1 MGLVRNGEIEM
12 APREAATVTA
22 CLIIIGNEILS
33 GRTPDRNVAYAAK
46 WLNEKGIQ
54 VREVRVIP
62 DVEETI
68 VATVNEC
75 RATFDYVFTTGGIGP
90 THDDITSASVA
101 RAFGVPIV
109 RNEEARRLLE
119 DQYIPGDLTE
129 ARLKMA
135 DIPAGAEL
143 IENPISRAPGFQ
155 IENVFVMAGVPA
167 IMRAMFDSVQHR
179 LVGGAPVA
187 SRQIACFLAEGQ
199 IAKALGDIQD
209 RYPDLDI
216 GSYPFWKMRKFG
228 VSVVL
233 RGTDTDILE
242 AATEEVRDMIRGFG
256 GEPQDESGD

>member
-1 MGLVRNGEIEM
+1 M
-12 APREAATVTA
+12 ASTDGAAVTA

-33 GRTPDRNVAYAAK
+33 GRTQDRNLAYAAK

-62 DVEETI
+62 DIEETI

-75 RATFDYVFTTGGIGP
+75 RRAFDYVFTTGGIGP

-101 RAFGVPIV
+101 RAFGVPIE
-109 RNEEARRLLE
+109 RNEAARKLLE

-143 IENPISRAPGFQ
+143 IENPISRAPGFR

-167 IMRAMFDSVQHR
+167 IMKAMLDSAQHR

-199 IAKALGDIQD
+199 IEKALGEIQD
-209 RYPDLDI
+209 RYPDLDL

-233 RGTDTDILE
+233 RGTDIQRLE
-242 AATEEVRDMIRGFG
+242 AATEEVREMIRGLG
-256 GEPQDESGD
+256 GEPRDESGDGDDD

>member
-1 MGLVRNGEIEM
+1 M
-12 APREAATVTA
+12 APTEAATVTA

-33 GRTPDRNVAYAAK
+33 GRTQDRNLAYAAK
-46 WLNEKGIQ
+46 WLNDKGIQ

-62 DVEETI
+62 DVEEII

-75 RATFDYVFTTGGIGP
+75 RRAFDYVFTTGGIGP
-90 THDDITSASVA
+90 THDDITAASVA
-101 RAFGVPIV
+101 RAFGVPIE
-109 RNEEARRLLE
+109 RNEAARKLLE
-119 DQYIPGDLTE
+119 KQYVPGDLTE

-135 DIPAGAEL
+135 DVPAGAEL
-143 IENPISRAPGFQ
+143 IENPISRAPGFR

-167 IMRAMFDSVQHR
+167 IMKAMLDSAQHR

-199 IAKALGDIQD
+199 IAKALGEIQD
-209 RYPDLDI
+209 RYPDLDL

-233 RGTDTDILE
+233 RGTDTGRLE
-242 AATEEVRDMIRGFG
+242 AATKEVREMIRTLG
-256 GEPQDESGD
+256 GEPRDESGETDDD